1 MIATVA
7 ISSCVLWACPLFP
20 WSGRE
25 HRHVDSAE
33 TEYQAAQITLLVL
46 RATVRG
52 AASARNVFI
61 LPSRVPLAIDQ
72 AAHALAILRKP
83 VQCTGGMKGA
93 ILAVTCQ
100 PEEAGDVL
108 EFFYRSAALH
118 ISTWEA
124 AVKKRC
130 PGPIDEARLLLRRGG
145 TSVTVPFD
153 ALKSWFRSY
162 YMDVSLGGDQTASLP
177 QGVCFVIEVGP
188 GGTMKIRRSNTGP
201 TPS

>member
-72 AAHALAILRKP
+72 AAHALALLTNP
-83 VQCTGGMKGA
+83 FLCTGATKGA
-93 ILAVTCQ
+93 ILA
-100 PEEAGDVL
+100 A
-108 EFFYRSAALH
+108 SA
-118 ISTWEA
+118 
-124 AVKKRC
+124 
-130 PGPIDEARLLLRRGG
+130 
-145 TSVTVPFD
+145 
-153 ALKSWFRSY
+153 
-162 YMDVSLGGDQTASLP
+162 
-177 QGVCFVIEVGP
+177 
-188 GGTMKIRRSNTGP
+188 
-201 TPS
+201 

>member
-7 ISSCVLWACPLFP
+7 ISSCVLWACPLLP

-25 HRHVDSAE
+25 HRRVDSAE

-61 LPSRVPLAIDQ
+61 LPSRVPLSIDQ

-100 PEEAGDVL
+100 LEEAGDVL
-108 EFFYRSAALH
+108 EFYRSAALL
-118 ISTWEA
+118 ISSWEA

-130 PGPIDEARLLLRRGG
+130 PGPIDEARLLLRR
-145 TSVTVPFD
+145 
-153 ALKSWFRSY
+153 
-162 YMDVSLGGDQTASLP
+162 
-177 QGVCFVIEVGP
+177 
-188 GGTMKIRRSNTGP
+188 
-201 TPS
+201 